1 MTDIILHNNSIKVQQ
16 KSTRRVSLLQNKST
30 ISSALTA
37 EVPSTF
43 LLINNDLTSNNVKSC
58 VTPSTRP
65 SLSNSIQI
73 TSLKSSLKKENN
85 IPATTKKSVRFNFPL
100 TQIMHFY
107 TPPHLDEDESNDERK
122 EADRSN
128 YFDDR
133 EYPESMFG
141 DVFLKLFNSLFSSSE
156 YDSNLYHPV
165 IQQHIF
171 DASTNKLT
179 MILPNWPTLHPTRRF
194 ITQMVS
200 LENLSW
206 DNERS
211 IIKGRILVHNL
222 AFEKQVTVRM
232 SFNHWQTWT
241 DIDAVYTESSK
252 GDALDRFS
260 FEMNTAIN
268 LSYLNRICV
277 GSSCSMAV
285 RYQVNGREFWDN
297 NNGENFNVRWATGE
311 GAGYTPSTPTYSN
324 SSCEG
329 FPIYQRE
336 NPVQVTRTLKKES
349 KTDDMKKDDLYC
361 IQLDPAAKVAPLVS
375 EQNQQ
380 HPNYLYTSSTQQ
392 QISAHFQLYLERK
405 KRSEE
410 RQRSTSSG
418 QMTSSSPILTS
429 SAQNEQVL
437 LTT

>member
-1 MTDIILHNNSIKVQQ
+1 MTDFILHNNGIKIQQ
-16 KSTRRVSLLQNKST
+16 KSTRRVSLKQNKTTIGST
-30 ISSALTA
+30 LNT
-37 EVPSTF
+37 EVPSAF

-58 VTPSTRP
+58 VTPSSRP

-73 TSLKSSLKKENN
+73 TSLKSSLKHKKN
-85 IPATTKKSVRFNFPL
+85 IPATIKKSVRFNFPL

-107 TPPHLDEDESNDERK
+107 TPPHLDEDDFCDEREEVDK
-122 EADRSN
+122 SS
-128 YFDDR
+128 YFGDHN
-133 EYPESMFG
+133 YPENKLG
-141 DVFLKLFNSLFSSSE
+141 DVFSKLFNSLFSSSE
-156 YDSNLYHPV
+156 CDSNLYHPV

-171 DASTNKLT
+171 DASTNKLS

-222 AFEKQVTVRM
+222 AYEKRVTVRM
-232 SFNHWQTWT
+232 SFNHWQTWM
-241 DIDAVYTESSK
+241 DIDAIYTESSK

-260 FEMNTAIN
+260 FDLVTTNN

-277 GSSCSMAV
+277 GSSCSLAV

-297 NNGENFNVRWATGE
+297 NKGDNFSIRWATKGDNSHE
-311 GAGYTPSTPTYSN
+311 SPIPTQSHFTYKELLYQQETIYTSKRK
-324 SSCEG
+324 
-329 FPIYQRE
+329 FIR
-336 NPVQVTRTLKKES
+336 ES
-349 KTDDMKKDDLYC
+349 KAKEMKKGDHYR
-361 IQLDPAAKVAPLVS
+361 IQFDSVGGVPPLTTV
-375 EQNQQ
+375 QNQQ
-380 HPNYLYTSSTQQ
+380 QTSLFINSTQQ

-410 RQRSTSSG
+410 RQRSSSNE
-418 QMTSSSPILTS
+418 QMTSSSTLLTS
-429 SAQNEQVL
+429 SAQSEQVL
-437 LTT
+437 LSI